1 MGEQAVNDADKK
13 KLQTALMTITTLDGK
28 LEDLLRK
35 GPGAAKY
42 WAAYVKT
49 NKGLTDAQKK
59 RVTGEY
65 VPGMG
70 KLLKDAKVVLKDLN
84 TLYKEGSNPKVLASY
99 PTGKEFRAK
108 LAEKRLASMRAFE
121 LFSSKYIFALTTFY
135 GKNDTDYLGM
145 EQAAVRPAIESIKA
159 AASYYNEIRADL
171 AKL

>member
-1 MGEQAVNDADKK
+1 VNDADKK
-13 KLQTALMTITTLDGK
+13 KLDSALMTITTLEGK

-42 WAAYVKT
+42 WATYIKT

-65 VPGMG
+65 VPGMV
-70 KLLKDAKVVLKDLN
+70 KLVKDAKVVLKDLN
-84 TLYKEGSNPKVLASY
+84 ALYKDASNPKILAAFA
-99 PTGKEFRAK
+99 TGKEFRAK
-108 LAEKRLASMRAFE
+108 HAEKRLASMKAFE
-121 LFSSKYIFALTTFY
+121 LFTSKYILALTTFY
-135 GKNDTDYLGM
+135 GKGDTDYLGM
-145 EQAAVRPAIESIKA
+145 EQAAVRPAVESLKA